1 MGKEG
6 KCGERKWMKKEK
18 RRSKGDKEQM
28 GEKIM
33 MKDNEINGRMTSKC
47 EVLRQK
53 KVGFKLNLQWKGKY
67 DDTWSKFLRMGQAS
81 NILFDKCM
89 NE

>member
-1 MGKEG
+1 
-6 KCGERKWMKKEK
+6 MKKEK

-53 KVGFKLNLQWKGKY
+53 KVGFKLNLQWKGK
-67 DDTWSKFLRMGQAS
+67 
-81 NILFDKCM
+81 
-89 NE
+89 

>member
-1 MGKEG
+1 MEEWQVSV
-6 KCGERKWMKKEK
+6 KCW
-18 RRSKGDKEQM
+18 
-28 GEKIM
+28 
-33 MKDNEINGRMTSKC
+33 
-47 EVLRQK
+47 QK

-67 DDTWSKFLRMGQAS
+67 DDTWSKFLRMGQVS